1 MIINGTNNH
10 RMMSKDKDKNTPIQD
25 IDLFSQKKSIIPA
38 EMRVYLPNWENKPR
52 HTRNIITAN
61 NGEIILAK
69 SGGHFC
75 VCAKAGVGKSSIIEA
90 IISSHI
96 SKEADSF
103 SINISLYDFRN
114 KILVLD
120 TERSQGET
128 WEAWERLARRSRV
141 NQPNE
146 MQSII
151 FANIKA
157 LALMDKRKFVED
169 VLSKNDDIGMVVF
182 DGSSD
187 FVADV
192 NNGVEANN
200 FIDWLNT
207 FHPYISTIHTIH
219 TNPSD
224 DKPRGHLGSELLRRA
239 NGVLLAKK
247 LGDGVVQLTSNFDNG
262 KVRWG
267 GDFTTHFSYDLN
279 AEMMLS
285 VDFITPTKKE
295 QENEEKYVQYAKEI
309 YGDYKHLFFAD
320 IVKGIMDKVGK
331 NKPSCEQIFN
341 RHFKNKILIK
351 DGINGWSIK

>member
-1 MIINGTNNH
+1 
-10 RMMSKDKDKNTPIQD
+10 MSKIKEKNTLEQD
-25 IDLFSQKKSIIPA
+25 LDLFSQRKSIIPT

-75 VCAKAGVGKSSIIEA
+75 VCAKAGVGKSSIVEA

-96 SKEADSF
+96 SKHTDSF
-103 SINISLYDFRN
+103 SIDISLYDFRN

-120 TERSQGET
+120 TERSAGET
-128 WEAWERLARRSRV
+128 WEAWERLARRSGM
-141 NQPNE
+141 QEPEE

-157 LALMDKRKFVED
+157 LALADKRKFVDEIM
-169 VLSKNDDIGMVVF
+169 LKNDDIGMVVF

-192 NNGVEANN
+192 NNGIEANN
-200 FIDWLNT
+200 FIEWLNT

-239 NGVLLAKK
+239 SGVLLAKRIE
-247 LGDGVVQLTSNFDNG
+247 DGVVQLTSNFDNG

-267 GDFTTHFSYDLN
+267 SHFTTHFSYNSD

-285 VDFITPTKKE
+285 VDFTPPTRKT
-295 QENEEKYVQYAKEI
+295 QENEEKYVQMAKEI
-309 YGDYKHLFFAD
+309 YSHHTHLFFAD
-320 IVKGIMDKVGK
+320 IVDGIMKALNK
-331 NKPSCEQIFN
+331 NKGACEQVFN
-341 RHFKNKILIK
+341 RHFKNKIVIK
-351 DGINGWSIK
+351 DGANGWLMK